1 MEDQERVHVEIEARL
16 NRFAKNIDEL
26 TTKAKAKEKE
36 LPAAHKTA
44 IESVKSKKEAADR
57 KFNELKQTDTN
68 APHWHS
74 VKAEVDKYVGDVD
87 ESLREALAYF

>member
-1 MEDQERVHVEIEARL
+1 VVG
-16 NRFAKNIDEL
+16 KNAGACGWDFTSL
-26 TTKAKAKEKE
+26 
-36 LPAAHKTA
+36 LKTA

-57 KFNELKQTDTN
+57 KFKELKQTDKN

>member
-1 MEDQERVHVEIEARL
+1 
-16 NRFAKNIDEL
+16 
-26 TTKAKAKEKE
+26 
-36 LPAAHKTA
+36 
-44 IESVKSKKEAADR
+44 
-57 KFNELKQTDTN
+57 LKQTDKN